1 MISVYV
7 WRERYVTSFEV
18 KGHALFKPHGQDI
31 VCAGVSTAAIMTY
44 NLLEKKTTLNHH
56 LDEGLLDVYMIHP
69 NEETDSIMD
78 VFIQAIKDLVAD
90 YPKHIKYIE
99 REEARNA

>member
-1 MISVYV
+1 MISVNV

-31 VCAGVSTAAIMTY
+31 VCAGVSTAAIMTF
-44 NLLEKKTTLNHH
+44 NLLEKKSMLHH
-56 LDEGLLDVYMIHP
+56 LLDDGMLDVRILKP
-69 NEETDSIMD
+69 CEETNQIME
-78 VFIQAIKDLVAD
+78 VFIQAIKDIIAD
-90 YPKHIKYIE
+90 YPKHIKYFE

>member
-1 MISVYV
+1 MISVHV

-31 VCAGVSTAAIMTY
+31 VCAGVSTAAIMTF
-44 NLLEKKTTLNHH
+44 NLLEKKSKLHH
-56 LDEGLLDVYMIHP
+56 QLDEGMLDVHITHP
-69 NEETDSIMD
+69 SDETNQIMD

>member
-1 MISVYV
+1 MISIQV
-7 WRERYVTSFEV
+7 WRERFITSFEV

-31 VCAGVSTAAIMTY
+31 VCAGVSTAAILIF
-44 NLLEKKTTLNHH
+44 NLLEKKTSLKHH
-56 LDEGLLDVYMIHP
+56 LDDGLLDVTIDNP
-69 NEETDSIMD
+69 NIDTDIIME
-78 VFIQAIKDLVAD
+78 VFIQAMKDLVAD